1 MIRNDTGARFSTRY
15 GLARTRVAVAMLLTL
30 PGLPGL
36 YTGEEVGASFEPYR
50 EGAPILWDD
59 PDQLRVWYTR
69 LLELRRRHSALRS
82 REVSML
88 TLDPA
93 DQVLAYLRPALPGDR
108 TILVLLNYGATP
120 WEVKIPEQI
129 VQSLSPDGKLIDLLQ
144 GERVTT
150 SSYDTRVSL
159 PGHGV
164 RLLQGE

>member
-1 MIRNDTGARFSTRY
+1 
-15 GLARTRVAVAMLLTL
+15 
-30 PGLPGL
+30 
-36 YTGEEVGASFEPYR
+36 
-50 EGAPILWDD
+50 
-59 PDQLRVWYTR
+59 
-69 LLELRRRHSALRS
+69 
-82 REVSML
+82 ML